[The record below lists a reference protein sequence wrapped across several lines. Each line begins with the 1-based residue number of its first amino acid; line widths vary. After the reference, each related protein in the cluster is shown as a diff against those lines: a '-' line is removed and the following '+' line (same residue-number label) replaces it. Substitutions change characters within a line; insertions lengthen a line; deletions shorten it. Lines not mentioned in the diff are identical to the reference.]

1 MGTIAEKIQYT
12 YDAIEDIKAA
22 LISKD
27 IDLTGVTLKEF
38 GDIIRNL
45 ENVGAGGLEINF
57 LDYTPTTSN
66 YYTTRDIGQSFSIPT
81 ETTFTF
87 TDNIIQI
94 EEEA

>member
-22 LISKD
+22 LISKG
-27 IDLTGVTLKEF
+27 IDLTDVTLKEF

-45 ENVGAGGLEINF
+45 ENVGAGGLEIKF
-57 LDYTPTTSN
+57 LDYAPTTNN
-66 YYTTRDIGQSFSIPT
+66 YYTIRNIGQSLNIPT

-94 EEEA
+94 EEEM